1 MNMRWIEAVEELFE
15 VMKEYFWKGTSLKG
29 EANDFNIVS
38 WLIEE
43 AIRKTK

>member
-1 MNMRWIEAVEELFE
+1 MLLN
-15 VMKEYFWKGTSLKG
+15 GTSLRV

-43 AIRKTK
+43 VKRETK

>member
-1 MNMRWIEAVEELFE
+1 MERIEAAEELIEDMRECFLN
-15 VMKEYFWKGTSLKG
+15 GTSLRC

-43 AIRKTK
+43 VTRKSE

>member
-1 MNMRWIEAVEELFE
+1 
-15 VMKEYFWKGTSLKG
+15 MKEYFWKGTSLKG